1 MHKKVWYLTFFPKLE
16 RPSNEN
22 GNKSRTEWIK
32 SRTERIEKILQTAPK
47 NEFFKLY
54 GMKKSILP
62 SIEVLAMIFSG
73 VLFKFWFFDSKS
85 KISKIF

>member
-1 MHKKVWYLTFFPKLE
+1 MNKKVWHLPFFRKLE
-16 RPSNEN
+16 RPSNES

-54 GMKKSILP
+54 GMKKKYFTVSWSFNNDFQWSPFQILG
-62 SIEVLAMIFSG
+62 FR
-73 VLFKFWFFDSKS
+73 FQK
-85 KISKIF
+85 